1 MTYDILIIIYQF
13 IKMTPENNNNNNNA
27 SVDQGYVLGSNNQE
41 NRDSR
46 YNFNNEVD
54 EESGLP
60 RSQSNGNN
68 AQDEARNYF
77 SETCRALVLARIQS
91 LTTL

>member
-1 MTYDILIIIYQF
+1 
-13 IKMTPENNNNNNNA
+13 MTPENNTNNNNN
-27 SVDQGYVLGSNNQE
+27 SVDQGYALGSVGQQ
-41 NRDSR
+41 NRGSR
-46 YNFNNEVD
+46 YNFNDGID